1 MQEVG
6 RQLSSRIFVEE
17 KKEKWTIHYILF
29 AHSEFS
35 CFRRLC
41 KIICYVF
48 SSNKYNRI
56 RENSGYVCGF
66 KIDCWI
72 CNPLLNTNLCQV
84 QTAILFL
91 DNHWW
96 FWPYWYYPEKVSFD
110 NFFLQYHV
118 KLWISKQLRQLCFC
132 KKLANTWSNKR
143 LQGDSNMYVGT
154 FFLMMQLKL
163 RCLHFTGQ
171 LQQPKS
177 F

>member
-1 MQEVG
+1 MDNT
-6 RQLSSRIFVEE
+6 L
-17 KKEKWTIHYILF
+17 LF

-72 CNPLLNTNLCQV
+72 CNPLLNINLCQV
-84 QTAILFL
+84 QTAVWFL

-96 FWPYWYYPEKVSFD
+96 SWVLTILALSRKSVFWY
-110 NFFLQYHV
+110 FFFAIPCEIVDFQTITTTVLLQ
-118 KLWISKQLRQLCFC
+118 

-171 LQQPKS
+171 LQHPKFFKISSAVGS